1 MTPVIRI
8 DDDVMNELKKRAVD
22 LDMVFSSPNE
32 VLKVVLVL
40 TTADKN
46 LPDLPKKP
54 TVARNTSGEMPQS
67 SDPEVQEL
75 LDGLLQGI
83 SDLCSCFNLAKSG
96 RWIASPNFMTITVQ
110 DARAHNLAITVY
122 GSIDDFKNLQSNVHI
137 QPDRSGYSRFNIDRQ
152 DQLPSAIQVIRR
164 AHQLKQKRSRRS

>member
-1 MTPVIRI
+1 MSPVIRI

-22 LDMVFSSPNE
+22 LDMVFSSPND
-32 VLKVVLVL
+32 VLKAVLGL

-46 LPDLPKKP
+46 LPDLPKEP
-54 TVARNTSGEMPQS
+54 TVARNTGGEMPQS
-67 SDPEVQEL
+67 SDPKVQKL

-96 RWIASPNFMTITVQ
+96 RWIASPNFVTVKVQ
-110 DARAHNLAITVY
+110 DARAHNLSITVY
-122 GSIDDFKNLQSNVHI
+122 GSIDDFNNLQSNVHI
-137 QPDRSGYSRFNIDRQ
+137 QPDRSGYSRFNIDMQ

-164 AHQLKQKRSRRS
+164 AHQLKQKRSHRS